1 MNYQFNK
8 TEIQRLNKDLKIRL
22 QALPILKNKEAALR
36 VEIKKHR
43 ATLKNLQVQMDEK
56 SSVLEEIIGLYAD
69 PYLNFDKSMIE
80 VSKIDIVSKKIAGIK
95 IPSLQSVE
103 FSVRPFSIFNAPAWL
118 LDGIEI
124 IKSFATLKI
133 KIEQEQQAINI
144 LELARKKTT
153 QKVNLYEKVQVPAF
167 QEAIIKIKRFLEDL
181 DNLDRAA
188 QKIVKKKRAVI
199 I

>member
-36 VEIKKHR
+36 VEVKKHR
-43 ATLKNLQVQMDEK
+43 EMLKQIQDDLLKEHTLLDG
-56 SSVLEEIIGLYAD
+56 IIGLYNEYND
-69 PYLNFDKSMIE
+69 NKDNLLDIDKIE
-80 VSKIDIVSKKIAGIK
+80 IIQKKIAGVK
-95 IPSLQSVE
+95 IPTLEKIE
-103 FSVRPFSIFNAPAWL
+103 FKISPFSIFNTPAWF
-118 LDGIEI
+118 LDGIEML
-124 IKSFATLKI
+124 KKFTTLKV
-133 KIEQEQQAINI
+133 KHDIEKKRIEI

-153 QKVNLYEKVQVPAF
+153 QKVNLYEKVQIPAF
-167 QEAIIKIKRFLEDL
+167 QDAIIKIKRFLEDL

-199 I
+199 